1 MIFYME
7 KIYSKKQHSNNQFKP
22 KIETINFILS
32 YSKAF
37 KVSIYNDLKFEII
50 LN

>member
-1 MIFYME
+1 MA
-7 KIYSKKQHSNNQFKP
+7 KIYSKKKSNFNILNP

-37 KVSIYNDLKFEII
+37 KVSVYKGMRFENII
-50 LN
+50 N

>member
-1 MIFYME
+1 MA
-7 KIYSKKQHSNNQFKP
+7 KIYSKKKSNFNKLNP

-37 KVSIYNDLKFEII
+37 KVPIYKGMRFENII
-50 LN
+50 N